1 MTDIVEQAAR
11 VLSTQTTCDGEP
23 HPTELHRRQAQALAD
38 AGLLRDPAR
47 TVPTREEVE
56 TAIGGVLFNASNHP
70 DPVTVLGKDV
80 GPLREKDA
88 DAGLPPQ
95 AGQHTAAEVKAQ
107 AHEEAA
113 ELLDQPRA
121 LWFEFGIGVT
131 VQDDTNRDDELTTW
145 LRHRAQ
151 QNRDGK

>member
-1 MTDIVEQAAR
+1 MSDIVEQAAR

-80 GPLREKDA
+80 GPLRDKVTDA
-88 DAGLPPQ
+88 VLALL
-95 AGQHTAAEVKAQ
+95 AGQPTVAEVKAQ
-107 AHEEAA
+107 ALEEAA

-121 LWFEFGIGVT
+121 LWFELGIGVT
-131 VQDDTNRDDELTTW
+131 VQDDTNRDIKLTTW
-145 LRHRAQ
+145 LRDRAQ
-151 QNRDGK
+151 QYRDGK